1 MERTTRARYATA
13 AEFEAD
19 LRAFLEHRPVTAR
32 HIGPLG
38 RAWRRV
44 RRSKV
49 ALGAA
54 GAAALAL
61 LLLGAGELREVRDAA
76 RAERYAEV
84 LRHLPPN
91 FTVVGRQNRI
101 WRHEDD
107 RAHLEALLDSAV
119 ELADGPLPTQL
130 LRSSFRLDQGE
141 VEGATADLLAVVRA
155 VDTDYARALGERYAA
170 LEPGARGAG
179 AIDLAGLPEPRTG
192 LDLYLAAYHL
202 LRAERYAEARAVLAD
217 PSLTALPHAQELR
230 LMSTSFGGLDAQAER
245 EQAARASTEAIRLEE
260 RLGGRTAATAHI
272 LGRFLIIQG
281 RYEEAL
287 EVLRDGVRL
296 APRSAPVRINQGM
309 TAWRLGLDDEAR
321 RAWGIAID
329 LQPEDFKPYQNL
341 MWLHLDR
348 GEFEEV
354 EQLLGRAPLG
364 SGPEGERTRLGY
376 LARIETERALRAYAV
391 GDTEAVREHA
401 GRSAALRERAADL
414 GATGADVH
422 AVINAGLLEEDAQ
435 GVFSG
440 LARLL
445 REDPLRWRRLGLL
458 LEHMP
463 MDLDPAA
470 TAAVRE
476 FVQALHDSLAATA
489 APSAR

>member
-1 MERTTRARYATA
+1 
-13 AEFEAD
+13 
-19 LRAFLEHRPVTAR
+19 
-32 HIGPLG
+32 
-38 RAWRRV
+38 
-44 RRSKV
+44 
-49 ALGAA
+49 
-54 GAAALAL
+54 
-61 LLLGAGELREVRDAA
+61 
-76 RAERYAEV
+76 
-84 LRHLPPN
+84 
-91 FTVVGRQNRI
+91 
-101 WRHEDD
+101 
-107 RAHLEALLDSAV
+107 
-119 ELADGPLPTQL
+119 
-130 LRSSFRLDQGE
+130 
-141 VEGATADLLAVVRA
+141 
-155 VDTDYARALGERYAA
+155 
-170 LEPGARGAG
+170 
-179 AIDLAGLPEPRTG
+179 
-192 LDLYLAAYHL
+192 
-202 LRAERYAEARAVLAD
+202 
-217 PSLTALPHAQELR
+217 
-230 LMSTSFGGLDAQAER
+230 
-245 EQAARASTEAIRLEE
+245 
-260 RLGGRTAATAHI
+260 
-272 LGRFLIIQG
+272 
-281 RYEEAL
+281 
-287 EVLRDGVRL
+287 
-296 APRSAPVRINQGM
+296 M